1 MIRVQLQTPLSALIP
16 LHVPAGQVAAAAGAR
31 HQSGLEARTAAA
43 GAVGNARVYSS
54 DSHGHASPQAPPPML
69 QLPLAATM
77 VADPLLPVSIVALI
91 RLIRRF
97 VLFESE

>member
-16 LHVPAGQVAAAAGAR
+16 LHVSAGQVAAAAATR
-31 HQSGLEARTAAA
+31 HQSGLKARTAAA
-43 GAVGNARVYSS
+43 AAVGNARVYSS
-54 DSHGHASPQAPPPML
+54 DSHGHAPQAPPPML

-77 VADPLLPVSIVALI
+77 VAVPLLPVSIVALI

>member
-16 LHVPAGQVAAAAGAR
+16 LHVSAGQVAAAAATR
-31 HQSGLEARTAAA
+31 HQSGLEARTA
-43 GAVGNARVYSS
+43 AVGNARVYSS
-54 DSHGHASPQAPPPML
+54 DSHGHAPPQAPPPML

-77 VADPLLPVSIVALI
+77 VAVPLLPVSIVALI

-97 VLFESE
+97 VLFKSE

>member
-16 LHVPAGQVAAAAGAR
+16 LHVSAGQVAAAAATR
-31 HQSGLEARTAAA
+31 HQSGLEARTTAA
-43 GAVGNARVYSS
+43 AVGNARVYSS
-54 DSHGHASPQAPPPML
+54 DSHGHAPPQAPPPML

-77 VADPLLPVSIVALI
+77 VAVPLLPVSIVALI